1 MSELGVE
8 AVLCSIGAEL
18 PWLTGYEAMP
28 LERPTVLVLPADG
41 EATLVVP
48 RLEAPRVELPPG
60 SGGAGDGGGGCE
72 LFSLRPWLDGE
83 DAVRIVADLVGSRR
97 RLAISDRAFAGLL
110 VDLQS
115 ALPSATFT
123 RASGV
128 IGPLRAVKDA
138 QEIAAL
144 QAAGAAADRV
154 AAALLAG
161 EIGLIGRNEAE
172 VSREIGARLIA
183 EGHARVNFA
192 IVASGPNAASP
203 HHEPGGRVIGPGETV
218 VCDFGGTLHLP
229 GDAGYCSD
237 ITRTVVTGPPSGEL
251 SELYAVLQ
259 SAQAAAC
266 RAVAVGVPA
275 EEIDRTGRA
284 IIAEAGYGE
293 QFVHRIG
300 HGIGVEEHEDPYLVQ
315 GNAAPLQVGNA
326 FSVEPGIYLDGHMGA
341 RIEDIL
347 AISPEGVVACNR
359 ADHALHVVEA

>member
-1 MSELGVE
+1 
-8 AVLCSIGAEL
+8 
-18 PWLTGYEAMP
+18 
-28 LERPTVLVLPADG
+28 
-41 EATLVVP
+41 
-48 RLEAPRVELPPG
+48 
-60 SGGAGDGGGGCE
+60 
-72 LFSLRPWLDGE
+72 
-83 DAVRIVADLVGSRR
+83 
-97 RLAISDRAFAGLL
+97 
-110 VDLQS
+110 
-115 ALPSATFT
+115 
-123 RASGV
+123 
-128 IGPLRAVKDA
+128 
-138 QEIAAL
+138 
-144 QAAGAAADRV
+144 
-154 AAALLAG
+154 
-161 EIGLIGRNEAE
+161 
-172 VSREIGARLIA
+172 
-183 EGHARVNFA
+183 
-192 IVASGPNAASP
+192 
-203 HHEPGGRVIGPGETV
+203 VIGPGETV